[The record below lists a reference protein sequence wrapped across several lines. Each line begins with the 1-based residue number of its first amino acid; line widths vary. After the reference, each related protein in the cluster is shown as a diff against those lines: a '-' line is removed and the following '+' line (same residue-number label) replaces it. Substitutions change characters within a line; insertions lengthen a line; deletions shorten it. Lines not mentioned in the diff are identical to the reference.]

1 MSVPIYNM
9 SHYEFRRRLRRTRRA
24 IIPVGSLEQH
34 GAHLPVSTDCLISER
49 IATLVADEVKCF
61 ILPVIS
67 YGISFEHLPMFNV
80 SLSNSTLS
88 DVLCEVCVS
97 LSSQGIKD
105 IIFINGHHGNTG
117 VLQYISQNLD
127 ANFRTN
133 LGIFAINYWS
143 GMHRELDHAGEVE
156 TSLVLAISPQ
166 LVRMDKAEPNMRK
179 LSKSR
184 IAYSTITTIP
194 GSFPKV
200 TGNGVWGDPRSAS
213 KEKGETLLK
222 EIVGNLVH
230 IISELPQ
237 Q

>member
-1 MSVPIYNM
+1 M
-9 SHYEFRRRLRRTRRA
+9 
-24 IIPVGSLEQH
+24 
-34 GAHLPVSTDCLISER
+34 STDSLISER
-49 IATLVADEVKCF
+49 IATLVADEIKSF

-67 YGISFEHLPMFNV
+67 YGVSFEHLPMFNV
-80 SLSNSTLS
+80 SLRNSTLS
-88 DVLCEVCVS
+88 DLLCEVCAS
-97 LSSQGIKD
+97 LSGQGIKE

-127 ANFRTN
+127 AKFSTGF
-133 LGIFAINYWS
+133 GIFAINYWN

-156 TSLVLAISPQ
+156 TSLLLAISPN
-166 LVRMDKAEPNMRK
+166 LVRMDKAEPNLRK

-184 IAYSTITTIP
+184 IAYSSITTIP

-200 TGNGVWGDPRSAS
+200 TGNGIWGDPRSAS
-213 KEKGETLLK
+213 KEKGETLLN